1 MSETHRRDF
10 VKSLAVGTSAALWA
24 AADAPAA
31 AHDAPQEKAKPAQD
45 EKPKDDKPKEEPR
58 TEVDARM
65 DLIIARY
72 GKHLD
77 EAARKTVRAEV
88 QQHVRRAETLKRFA
102 LSNGDEP
109 YPVFKPYRAPL
120 A

>member
-1 MSETHRRDF
+1 MSETHRREF
-10 VKSLAVGTSAALWA
+10 VRTLALGASAGLVVTASSVA
-24 AADAPAA
+24 GDPTA
-31 AHDAPQEKAKPAQD
+31 QEKAKTAQD
-45 EKPKDDKPKEEPR
+45 DKPKDDKPKEEPPR

-77 EAARKTVRAEV
+77 EAARKIVRAEV
-88 QQHVRRAETLKRFA
+88 QSHVRRAEALKRFA
-102 LSNGDEP
+102 LTNGDEP
-109 YPVFKPYRAPL
+109 FPVFKPYRAPL